1 MSQHS
6 QVLQHVSH
14 NVRYFRDLKHLSQQ
28 QLADL
33 VGVSRRM
40 IAGIESGQDNISLA
54 KLSLIA
60 SGCN

>member
-33 VGVSRRM
+33 AGVSRRM

-54 KLSLIA
+54 KLS
-60 SGCN
+60 